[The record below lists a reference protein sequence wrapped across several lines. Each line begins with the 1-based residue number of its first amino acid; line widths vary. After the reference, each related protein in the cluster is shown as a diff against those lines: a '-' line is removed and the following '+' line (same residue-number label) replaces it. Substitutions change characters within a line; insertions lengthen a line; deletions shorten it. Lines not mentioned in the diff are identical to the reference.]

1 MTNGSGDEFLALG
14 GRLWSLVQYDIMADG
29 GRVVYG
35 HGFLRWES
43 ERARVDRDS
52 PLEEEIITGH
62 AQICCSNN
70 SCPPVI
76 HPSVE

>member
-35 HGFLRWES
+35 HGFLRWER
-43 ERARVDRDS
+43 ERGWTVINPWRRKM
-52 PLEEEIITGH
+52 INGH
-62 AQICCSNN
+62 ASIEVTYII
-70 SCPPVI
+70 PVRRFI
-76 HPSVE
+76 EW